1 MKHVWTVEPA
11 GPAAATRRLAAA
23 AFLALALLGLAV
35 RAFGQATPV
44 QVRGLVDIV
53 GGDDT
58 DYRYFNTVNTGDS
71 YFDAVRAR
79 VFVEGSRGRTS
90 AYLQF
95 LVSPE
100 SYNAWRFYGGYLMH
114 RVWDERNVFLEAGLI
129 PVLDGIWA
137 SHTYSNKNPLVG
149 IPMAYYWKSSAT
161 ATMMPEDLDQMLEK
175 RGKAQE
181 YGITY
186 TDSTGAVR
194 GKKYAAMPILYDNCW
209 NYGLYTLGTLG
220 RVEFAAG
227 VTLGS
232 AGAAIQGSDSN
243 ENIAIHGKVGY
254 AFTPGLTVWLSATRG
269 AYLDR
274 VVSPYLPAGKT
285 VNDYFQDLA
294 GVSVEWRWWQITA
307 MGEYW
312 WNHLDTPVRDD
323 GLASESYW
331 LQAVYTVYPGWDLA
345 LRYDAM
351 RFEEVEDSQGNV
363 MTWDQ
368 DAERWEAGIG
378 YHVSRDLFL
387 KGVTQFTRTDEE
399 WELIPAVQASFS
411 F

>member
-1 MKHVWTVEPA
+1 MVPGTA
-11 GPAAATRRLAAA
+11 GRRIAVA
-23 AFLALALLGLAV
+23 AFLALALMAV
-35 RAFGQATPV
+35 AIRAAAQTPAV

-53 GGDDT
+53 ATDDT

-71 YFDAVRAR
+71 YFDALRTR
-79 VFVEGSRGRTS
+79 LFVEAARGQTS
-90 AYLQF
+90 VYLQF

-114 RVWDERNVFLEAGLI
+114 RVWDERNVFVEAGLI

-149 IPMAYYWKSSAT
+149 IPMAYYWKSSMT
-161 ATMMPEDLDQMLEK
+161 ATMMPENLDQVLEK
-175 RGKAQE
+175 RGEAQE
-181 YGITY
+181 YGVIY

-209 NYGLYTLGTLG
+209 NYGLYSLGTLG
-220 RVEFAAG
+220 RFEFAAG

-232 AGAAIQGSDSN
+232 AGAAVQGSDTN

-254 AFTPGLTVWLSATRG
+254 AVTPGLTLTLSATHG

-274 VVSPYLPAGKT
+274 VVTPYLPAGKT
-285 VNDYFQDLA
+285 VNDYFQDLV
-294 GVSVEWRWWQITA
+294 GVSAEWRWGQLNL

-312 WNHLDTPVRDD
+312 WNHVDTPVRAD
-323 GLASESYW
+323 GLDSESFW
-331 LQAVYTVYPGWDLA
+331 LQAVYTFLPGWDA
-345 LRYDAM
+345 AVRVDAM
-351 RFEEVEDSQGNV
+351 RFEEVEDSAGNV
-363 MTWDQ
+363 LTWDQ
-368 DAERWEAGIG
+368 DVDRCEAGVG
-378 YHVSRDLFL
+378 YHYSRNLFL
-387 KGVTQFTRTDEE
+387 KGVAQFTRTHED